1 MMVYNP
7 LSSYLL
13 EQPILILLL
22 IAHFL
27 SDFQLQNQ
35 QMADG
40 KKKKIAA
47 LVQHLI
53 LVLIPLVLLAFIFP
67 LQNWDLFAKIW
78 ASHAAIDSIK
88 YCLTKKGIIKPAF
101 EKAAFVLD
109 QVLHLACILIIYQD
123 TGSNLPTD
131 SLLLQLPGLAQL
143 LIQVLFIL
151 VVTKPVNIVFKLFF
165 SNYQPKEGAEAPKTK
180 AGAGALIGQ
189 LERLIMAIFLL
200 FGQFAAIGLVFTA
213 KSIARFDRISKDQSF
228 AEYYLIGSLFSIIS
242 VLIVYA
248 LLVL

>member
-67 LQNWDLFAKIW
+67 LQNWDLFAKIGI
-78 ASHAAIDSIK
+78 SHAAIDSIK
-88 YCLTKKGIIKPAF
+88 YFLTKKGIIKPAF

-123 TGSNLPTD
+123 TGINLPTD

-165 SNYQPKEGAEAPKTK
+165 SNYQPKEGEEELTVT
-180 AGAGALIGQ
+180 GAGALIGQ
-189 LERLIMAIFLL
+189 LERLIMGIFLL
-200 FGQFAAIGLVFTA
+200 MGQFAAIGLVFTA
-213 KSIARFDRISKDQSF
+213 KSIARFDRISKDQGF